1 MHKLSS
7 TSSIT
12 ILVDCCNFK
21 EVELKCL
28 CLKLVIPQEAKY

>member
-1 MHKLSS
+1 MYLVVG
-7 TSSIT
+7 II

-28 CLKLVIPQEAKY
+28 CLKLVIPQKAKY